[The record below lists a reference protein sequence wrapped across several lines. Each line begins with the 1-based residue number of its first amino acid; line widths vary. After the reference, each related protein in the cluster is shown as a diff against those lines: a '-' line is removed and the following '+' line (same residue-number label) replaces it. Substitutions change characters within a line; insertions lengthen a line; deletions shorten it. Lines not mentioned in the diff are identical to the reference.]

1 MAGKR
6 RPTATIADIA
16 EGWVTLPTGARVH
29 YRRAGEGEPILLL
42 HGIAHSCRAW
52 DRVVVPLA
60 ERYDVIALDMLGCGL
75 SDKPDTD
82 YSLGSQAVA
91 VRFVLDELGLDS
103 VIAVGHSLGG
113 GVAMTLAYHYPERVG
128 RLALVSSG
136 GLGKELHP
144 IFRMATLPWAP
155 EYVMRGIFHP
165 LARAPRNALT
175 SMFTRATG
183 DPFFFNPEGHR
194 ADMEELL
201 ETMEQPAAQRAFL
214 AMLRSASS
222 VAGQAVSALDRLGL
236 ASFPILIVWGR
247 EDHVFPVQHAY
258 RAAEVVP
265 EAHVVVIDE
274 CGHFPQ
280 VEATSTFTHELLDWL
295 GRTESHPVD
304 PRALVGKPGATT
316 PA

>member
-1 MAGKR
+1 MTATKR
-6 RPTATIADIA
+6 RPTATISD
-16 EGWVTLPTGARVH
+16 GWVTLPTGARVH
-29 YRRAGEGEPILLL
+29 YRRAGEGEPVLLL

-52 DRVVVPLA
+52 DRVLVPLA
-60 ERYDVIALDMLGCGL
+60 ERHDVIALDMPGCGQ

-91 VRFVLDELGLDS
+91 VRFVLDELGLEC
-103 VIAVGHSLGG
+103 VTAVGHSLGG

-155 EYVMRGIFHP
+155 EYVIRGIFHP
-165 LARAPRNALT
+165 VARRPRNALT
-175 SMFTRATG
+175 KLLTGATG
-183 DPFFFNPEGHR
+183 DPFFHNPEAHR

-201 ETMEQPAAQRAFL
+201 ETLEQPEAQRAFL
-214 AMLRSASS
+214 SMLRSASS
-222 VAGQAVSALDRLGL
+222 VAGQGVSALDRLGL
-236 ASFPILIVWGR
+236 ANFPILIVWGR
-247 EDHVFPVQHAY
+247 EDHVFPVEHAY
-258 RAAEVVP
+258 HAAEVVP
-265 EAHVVVIDE
+265 EAHVVVIDG

-280 VEATSTFTHELLDWL
+280 LEATATFNHELLDWL
-295 GRTESHPVD
+295 GRTKPQPVD
-304 PRALVGKPGATT
+304 PRALVGKAGATA

>member
-1 MAGKR
+1 MAR
-6 RPTATIADIA
+6 RVHPAASIS
-16 EGWVTLPTGARVH
+16 EGWVTMPTGARVH
-29 YRRAGEGEPILLL
+29 YRRAGEGAPILLL

-60 ERYDVIALDMLGCGL
+60 ERYDVIALDLPGCGL

-91 VRFVLDELGLDS
+91 VRFVLDELGLD
-103 VIAVGHSLGG
+103 VVTAVGHSLGG
-113 GVAMTLAYHYPERVG
+113 GVAMTLSYHYPERVG

-175 SMFTRATG
+175 TMFTRATG
-183 DPFFFNPEGHR
+183 DPFFFNPHGHR
-194 ADMEELL
+194 DEMEELL
-201 ETMEQPAAQRAFL
+201 QTMEQPEARRAFL
-214 AMLRSASS
+214 SMLRSASS
-222 VAGQAVSALDRLGL
+222 IAGQAVSALDRLGL

-247 EDHVFPVQHAY
+247 EDHVFPLRHAE

-265 EAHVVVIDE
+265 QAKLVILE
-274 CGHFPQ
+274 KCGHFPQ
-280 VEATSTFTHELLDWL
+280 LEATSTFTNELLDWL
-295 GRTESHPVD
+295 GETEPQPD
-304 PRALVGKPGATT
+304 PRVLV
-316 PA
+316 PAAGSDS

>member
-1 MAGKR
+1 MAGKT
-6 RPTATIADIA
+6 PSPATIE
-16 EGWVTLPTGARVH
+16 EGWVTLPTGSRMH

-42 HGIAHSCRAW
+42 HGIAHSCKAW

-60 ERYDVIALDMLGCGL
+60 ERYDVVALDMLGCGL

-91 VRFVLDELGLDS
+91 VRFVLDELGLD
-103 VIAVGHSLGG
+103 VVTAVGHSLGG

-128 RLALVSSG
+128 RLGLVSSG

-144 IFRMATLPWAP
+144 LFRMATLPWAP
-155 EYVMRGIFHP
+155 EYVIRGAFHP
-165 LARAPRNALT
+165 LLRAPRNALT
-175 SMFTRATG
+175 KLITGAAG
-183 DPFFFNPEGHR
+183 DPFFHNPEGHR
-194 ADMEELL
+194 AEMEELL

-222 VAGQAVSALDRLGL
+222 IAGQAVSALDRLGL
-236 ASFPILIVWGR
+236 AGFPILIVWGR

-265 EAHVVVIDE
+265 EAQVVVIDE

-295 GRTESHPVD
+295 ARTESHPVD
-304 PRALVGKPGATT
+304 PRAMAGRPGVAT

>member
-1 MAGKR
+1 MASRKQ
-6 RPTATIADIA
+6 PTASVA
-16 EGWVTLPTGARVH
+16 EGWVTMPTGARLH
-29 YRRAGEGEPILLL
+29 YRRAGEGEPVLLL

-52 DRVVVPLA
+52 DRVLVPLA
-60 ERYDVIALDMLGCGL
+60 ERYDVIALDLPGCGM

-91 VRFVLDELGLDS
+91 VRFVLDELGLDCVS
-103 VIAVGHSLGG
+103 AVGHSLGG

-136 GLGKELHP
+136 GLGRELHP

-155 EYVMRGIFHP
+155 EYVMRGIFHRY
-165 LARAPRNALT
+165 ARAPRNAI
-175 SMFTRATG
+175 TRAITGATG

-194 ADMEELL
+194 AEMEELL
-201 ETMEQPAAQRAFL
+201 ETMEQPEAQRAFL
-214 AMLRSASS
+214 SMLRSASS

-247 EDHVFPVQHAY
+247 QDHVFPVQHAHH
-258 RAAEVVP
+258 AAEVVP
-265 EAHVVVIDE
+265 EADLVVIEE

-280 VEATSTFTHELLDWL
+280 LEATSTFNHELLDWL
-295 GRTESHPVD
+295 ARTESRPVD
-304 PRALVGKPGATT
+304 PRALLGRAGQAT

>member
-1 MAGKR
+1 MASKSHD
-6 RPTATIADIA
+6 AASIS
-16 EGWVTLPTGARVH
+16 EGWVTMPTGARVH
-29 YRRAGEGEPILLL
+29 YRRAGEGEPVLLL

-60 ERYDVIALDMLGCGL
+60 ERYDVIALDLPGCGL

-91 VRFVLDELGLDS
+91 LRFVLDELGLD
-103 VIAVGHSLGG
+103 VVTAVGHSLGG
-113 GVAMTLAYHYPERVG
+113 GVAMTLSYHYPERVG

-136 GLGKELHP
+136 GLGRELHP

-165 LARAPRNALT
+165 LARMPRNALT
-175 SMFTRATG
+175 TMVTRAAG

-194 ADMEELL
+194 AEMEELL
-201 ETMEQPAAQRAFL
+201 QTMEQPEAQRAFL
-214 AMLRSASS
+214 SMLRSASS

-247 EDHVFPVQHAY
+247 DDHVFPVRHAE
-258 RAAEVVP
+258 RAAQVVP
-265 EAHVVVIDE
+265 EAKLVIIEE

-280 VEATSTFTHELLDWL
+280 IEATSTFTNELLDWL
-295 GRTESHPVD
+295 DETELHPVD
-304 PRALVGKPGATT
+304 PRALVSAAGRSS
-316 PA
+316 

>member
-1 MAGKR
+1 MASRK
-6 RPTATIADIA
+6 RPTASIA
-16 EGWVTLPTGARVH
+16 EGWVTMPTGHNLH
-29 YRRAGEGEPILLL
+29 YRRAGEGEPVLLL

-52 DRVVVPLA
+52 DRVMVPLA
-60 ERYDVIALDMLGCGL
+60 ERYDVIALDLPGCGL

-91 VRFVLDELGLDS
+91 LRFVLDELGLDCVS
-103 VIAVGHSLGG
+103 AVGHSLGG

-136 GLGKELHP
+136 GLGRELHP

-155 EYVMRGIFHP
+155 EHVMRGIFHRY
-165 LARAPRNALT
+165 ARGPRNAITKLIT
-175 SMFTRATG
+175 GATG
-183 DPFFFNPEGHR
+183 DPFFFNPAGHR

-201 ETMEQPAAQRAFL
+201 ETMEQPEAQRAFL
-214 AMLRSASS
+214 SMLRSASS

-236 ASFPILIVWGR
+236 ASFPILIIWGR
-247 EDHVFPVQHAY
+247 EDHVFPVSHAY

-265 EAHVVVIDE
+265 EAHVVVIEE

-280 VEATSTFTHELLDWL
+280 LEATSTFTNELLDWL
-295 GRTESHPVD
+295 ARTESRPVD
-304 PRALVGKPGATT
+304 PRALLGRPGQAA